1 MLVTPPPGLP
11 ASSVPLSP
19 DGSLQSS
26 WGFQRNIQIDSEVR
40 PEPAKF
46 ADPASFVLCL
56 MLAVGLTNEITGS
69 PARTHSSEVC
79 PLVRARSKCPLV
91 IRGTARVGVRHT
103 RVSPG
108 LSVGTHCRLEP
119 GWQRPLPA
127 TNSGS
132 GSSDCSDR
140 TSSDRWRERPAC
152 RAGLESGAAPAPAA
166 WPGVWPHLRAG
177 CAPTLP
183 RRL

>member
-1 MLVTPPPGLP
+1 MFPRANPCVTPVLVTPPPGLP

-91 IRGTARVGVRHT
+91 IRGTARVGVRHA

-108 LSVGTHCRLEP
+108 LSVGHALPPGTGVAETPAGHKLRL
-119 GWQRPLPA
+119 RKL
-127 TNSGS
+127 
-132 GSSDCSDR
+132 
-140 TSSDRWRERPAC
+140 
-152 RAGLESGAAPAPAA
+152 
-166 WPGVWPHLRAG
+166 
-177 CAPTLP
+177 
-183 RRL
+183 